1 MRVLLVDPPWSFLEG
16 RGQSVQVQPLGLGHI
31 GAVLAPHHDVRFLL
45 PDTRAYVGDDPW
57 GEIRRAIE
65 AERPDIVGVTAM
77 TASYPAACRVAE
89 IVKAID
95 PKLPTVLGGVHA
107 SDDPHGALAGGPAFD
122 FVVRGEGEHAMLEL
136 VAGLEARR
144 ARSAFDPSAI
154 AGLGWRDGDA
164 VRLARARPPIQDLD
178 ALPFPL
184 RDRLV
189 WPDDVHEAFYAG
201 VITLRGCPYKCIY
214 CAVPNSEGRQTRY
227 RSAAHV
233 VAEIAELHA
242 RHGVRTIF
250 FHDSVFSLHKKRTL
264 ELCRLLADRRLGIG
278 FHCQTRTDRVD
289 PEVLDAMREAG
300 CEQVFFGIESGDEE
314 PLARIRKR
322 VPLDDIREAV
332 GWVKARGMRC
342 SGFFMVGFPWETEAH
357 IERTLALA
365 TGIDLDAVSLFSAT
379 PLPGTELWRLAVEL
393 GRQRLP
399 DSIDF
404 RTPQVNL
411 TQLDDDAY
419 RALYARVRQAVDDYN
434 QAQMMKGLAAHLARA
449 RVSWLDQ
456 VDGASKET

>member
-16 RGQSVQVQPLGLGHI
+16 KGQSVQVQPLGLGHV
-31 GAVLAPHHDVRFLL
+31 GAMLAPHHDVRFLL
-45 PDTRAYVGDDPW
+45 PDTRPYVGDDPW

-65 AERPDIVGVTAM
+65 AERPDVVGITAM
-77 TASYPAACRVAE
+77 TASYPAAARIAE
-89 IVKAID
+89 LVKAID
-95 PKLPTVLGGVHA
+95 PAIPVVLGGIHA
-107 SDDPHGALAGGPAFD
+107 TDDPHAALAQAPAID

-136 VAGLEARR
+136 TRGLEAR
-144 ARSAFDPSAI
+144 AAGAAFDPASV
-154 AGLGWRDGDA
+154 AGLAWRDDAGA
-164 VRLARARPPIQDLD
+164 VRLAPSRPPIQDLD

-189 WPDDVHEAFYAG
+189 WPDDVHAAFYSG

-227 RSAAHV
+227 RSPGNV
-233 VAEIAELHA
+233 VDEVTRLVE
-242 RHGVRTIF
+242 RHGVKTIF

-264 ELCRLLADRRLGIG
+264 ELCRLLEERRLGVT

-289 PEVLDAMREAG
+289 PELLDAMKAAG

-314 PLARIRKR
+314 SLARIRKR
-322 VPLDDIREAV
+322 VPLADIREAV
-332 GWVKARGMRC
+332 GWAKARGLRT
-342 SGFFMVGFPWETEAH
+342 SGFFMIGFPWETEAH

-365 TGIDLDAVSLFSAT
+365 TGIDLDVVSLFSAT

-393 GRQRLP
+393 GRQRMP

-411 TQLDDDAY
+411 TTLDDEAY
-419 RALYARVRQAVDDYN
+419 RDVYARARQAIDDYN
-434 QAQMMKGLAAHLARA
+434 QAQMMKGLMAHVARA

-456 VDGASKET
+456 VDGKDY